1 MKLLSKI
8 TSKYQITIPKEI
20 RESLHLV
27 EADLVQ
33 WKIDK
38 NGIHLESIQKPFLK
52 HKGTL
57 DIKSKD
63 VKADIRKAWEIQ
75 SKRKMK

>member
-1 MKLLSKI
+1 MKLFSKI

-20 RESLHLV
+20 RDSLHLV
-27 EADLVQ
+27 ESDFVQ

-52 HKGTL
+52 HRGTL

-63 VKADIRKAWEIQ
+63 IKADIRRAWQIQ
-75 SKRKMK
+75 SKHKIK